1 MLIWPQTINA
11 SLYKHGVYRAR
22 KESHRAVSPFPVA
35 SGAKLVVILAR
46 NKCLAIFDS
55 PCMFASAH
63 TSCIVGLDAVPVEI
77 EVRVR
82 EGEQAKF
89 TILGLGGAAVRE
101 SRDRILAALQRA
113 GFDPPNQILVNLAP
127 AEVRKDSTA
136 FDLPIALAITCAIG
150 GLPQAA
156 LEGLSICGELSLL
169 GDVKPTTGIAAHA
182 MLAAQRKLRA
192 IVVPDENGEEAA
204 MVDTLKV
211 VGVQTLTQVIRIL
224 KRQEPPCI
232 KSRRP
237 PAVLQHRKS
246 IDDVLG
252 QEVAKRA
259 LAITAAGGHNL
270 LMIGPP
276 GCGKSMLAERLAT
289 LLPPVSSAQMLEV
302 LRIHSVAGQ
311 PTESVLGGIRPFRT
325 PHYVVSDAG
334 LIGGGS
340 GPRPGEVSLAHRGVL
355 FLDEFPEFRRSAV
368 EALRSPMETGWV
380 QIARAKAS
388 VVYPARFQLIAAMNP
403 CPCGRFGSD
412 VGTCRCSHHAV
423 RDYLAKLSQPILD
436 RIDLHVEL
444 EAVKVDDLV
453 WARRSMSQ
461 SSEQIHGAVLAA
473 QARQIERQGVLNSE
487 LSDGELQSRI
497 SVRDGARRLLSEAIK
512 RIGISARGY
521 TRVLRVARTIADL
534 AGEECVTEEVVAEA
548 VSYRSLD
555 RLSNVVHGTGAYIRN
570 RGP

>member
-1 MLIWPQTINA
+1 MGQRRFQRGMT
-11 SLYKHGVYRAR
+11 
-22 KESHRAVSPFPVA
+22 
-35 SGAKLVVILAR
+35 AR
-46 NKCLAIFDS
+46 NKSRAILDYS
-55 PCMFASAH
+55 GMFASAY

-82 EGEQAKF
+82 EGELAKF

-127 AEVRKDSTA
+127 AEVRKDSA
-136 FDLPIALAITCAIG
+136 VFDLPIALAIACAIG
-150 GLPQAA
+150 ALPQSA

-182 MLAAQRKLRA
+182 MLAAQSKRRA
-192 IVVPDENGEEAA
+192 IFVPDDNGEEAA
-204 MVDTLKV
+204 MVDTIRV
-211 VGVQTLTQVIRIL
+211 VGVRNLNQVVRIL
-224 KRQEPPCI
+224 KQQEPPPI
-232 KSRRP
+232 KSQRAP
-237 PAVLQHRKS
+237 VVLQQRKS
-246 IDDVLG
+246 LDDVLG

-289 LLPPVSSAQMLEV
+289 LLPPLSSAQMLEV

-311 PTESVLGGIRPFRT
+311 HTESVLGGSRPFRT

-412 VGTCRCSHHAV
+412 VGVCRCSHHAV

-453 WARRSMSQ
+453 WARRGISQ
-461 SSEQIHGAVLAA
+461 SSEQMYAAVVSA
-473 QARQIERQGVLNSE
+473 QARQVERQGVLNSE
-487 LSDGELQSRI
+487 LSDGELHSRI
-497 SVRDGARRLLSEAIK
+497 SVSDGARRLLSEAIR

-521 TRVLRVARTIADL
+521 SRVLRVASTIADL
-534 AGEECVTEEVVAEA
+534 AGADSVTEEVVAEA

-555 RLSNVVHGTGAYIRN
+555 RLSNIVHGAGAYIRT
-570 RGP
+570 REV

>member
-1 MLIWPQTINA
+1 
-11 SLYKHGVYRAR
+11 
-22 KESHRAVSPFPVA
+22 
-35 SGAKLVVILAR
+35 
-46 NKCLAIFDS
+46 
-55 PCMFASAH
+55 
-63 TSCIVGLDAVPVEI
+63 VGLDAVPVDV

-82 EGEQAKF
+82 EGENDKF

-127 AEVRKDSTA
+127 AEVRKDSTV
-136 FDLPIALAITCAIG
+136 FDLPIALAIACAIG
-150 GLPQAA
+150 GLPQAS
-156 LEGLSICGELSLL
+156 LEGIAICGELSLL

-182 MLAAQRKLRA
+182 LAAAQQGLRA
-192 IVVPDENGEEAA
+192 VIVPDDNGEEAA
-204 MVDTLKV
+204 MVDNIPV
-211 VGVQTLTQVIRIL
+211 IGVGHLTQVVRIL
-224 KRQEPPCI
+224 KQQEPPNM
-232 KSRRP
+232 KRRKP
-237 PAVLQHRKS
+237 VEGLQHRKS
-246 IDDVLG
+246 LDDVLG
-252 QEVAKRA
+252 QSVAKRA

-289 LLPPVSSAQMLEV
+289 ILPPLTSDQMLEV

-311 PTESVLGGIRPFRT
+311 QTAPVLAGVRPFRT

-334 LIGGGS
+334 LIGGGA

-403 CPCGRFGSD
+403 CPCGRLGSD
-412 VGTCRCSHHAV
+412 VGLCRCSHHAV

-444 EAVKVDDLV
+444 DAVKVDDLV
-453 WARRSMSQ
+453 WARGSASQ
-461 SSEQIHGAVLAA
+461 SSDQIQAAVLAA
-473 QARQIERQGVLNSE
+473 RTIQLERQGVLNSE
-487 LSDGELQSRI
+487 ISDRDLQSHMA
-497 SVRDGARRLLSEAIK
+497 VTDGARRLLTEAIK

-521 TRVLRVARTIADL
+521 TRVLRVAATIADL
-534 AGEECVTEEVVAEA
+534 GGAATITEEIVAEA

-555 RLSNVVHGTGAYIRN
+555 RLATIVHGTGAYIRN
-570 RGP
+570 RPGGSSGLRG

>member
-1 MLIWPQTINA
+1 
-11 SLYKHGVYRAR
+11 
-22 KESHRAVSPFPVA
+22 
-35 SGAKLVVILAR
+35 
-46 NKCLAIFDS
+46 
-55 PCMFASAH
+55 MFASAR
-63 TSCIVGLDAVPVEI
+63 TSCIVGLDAVPVEV

-82 EGEQAKF
+82 EGEQGKF

-127 AEVRKDSTA
+127 VEVRKDSA
-136 FDLPIALAITCAIG
+136 VFDLPIALAIVCAIG
-150 GLPQAA
+150 ALPQSA
-156 LEGLSICGELSLL
+156 LERISLCGELSLL
-169 GDVKPTTGIAAHA
+169 GDVKPTAGIAAHA
-182 MLAAQRKLRA
+182 LAAAQGKLRA
-192 IVVPDENGEEAA
+192 VFVPDENGHEAA
-204 MVDTLKV
+204 MVDDITVIGVRHLSQV
-211 VGVQTLTQVIRIL
+211 VRIL
-224 KRQEPPCI
+224 KKQEAPEI
-232 KSRRP
+232 KKKISP
-237 PAVLQHRKS
+237 VAPQHRKS

-289 LLPPVSSAQMLEV
+289 LLPPLSCEQMLEV

-311 PTESVLGGIRPFRT
+311 ETESIVAGARPFRT

-334 LIGGGS
+334 LIGGGA

-368 EALRSPMETGWV
+368 EALRSPMESGWV

-388 VVYPARFQLIAAMNP
+388 VVYPSRFQLIAAMNP
-403 CPCGRFGSD
+403 CPCGRFGSE
-412 VGTCRCSHHAV
+412 VGLCRCSHHAV

-453 WARRSMSQ
+453 WARRSSSQ
-461 SSEQIHGAVLAA
+461 SSQQIEAAVLGAR
-473 QARQIERQGVLNSE
+473 ARQLERQGVLNSE
-487 LSDGELQSRI
+487 LSDGEMQSRLVV
-497 SVRDGARRLLSEAIK
+497 SDGARRLLSEAIK

-521 TRVLRVARTIADL
+521 TRVLRVAATIADL
-534 AGEECVTEEVVAEA
+534 AGGGSITEETVAEA
-548 VSYRSLD
+548 VSYRCLD
-555 RLSNVVHGTGAYIRN
+555 RLANVVYGTGAYIRSRSGEGAGV
-570 RGP
+570 RG